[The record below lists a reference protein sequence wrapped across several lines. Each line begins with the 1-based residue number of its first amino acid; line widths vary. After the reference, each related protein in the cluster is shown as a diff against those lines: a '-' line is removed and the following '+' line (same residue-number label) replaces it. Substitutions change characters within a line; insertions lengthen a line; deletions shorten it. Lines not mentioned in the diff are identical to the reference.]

1 VQKRRHRLNPG
12 LIAWACLHAAGL
24 LRACLPAAGLLR
36 ACLPAAGLLRA
47 CLYAAGLLL
56 FTLFSCATYRDPSG
70 VFTDYPDLQR
80 VELFLR
86 QECAAYPGLAELH
99 TLGVTAQ
106 GRTIWALRVCRSGR
120 DPVPGFNRASNPGP
134 GPGYA
139 GKNKSRLLVTALT
152 HGDEWISLPA
162 VLYTIHML
170 VSGYDHDAEIRRIL
184 DNVELWFVP
193 VVNPDGYAYA
203 RNTDR
208 AWRKNRAGHGG
219 NAVGVDINRNFDFMW
234 NARGGFSRDPDS
246 RFYMG
251 PGPASEPETRALQD
265 LAGRMFFTAALD
277 IHSYGRRIL
286 YPWGHT
292 RTPCAPDR
300 LFRAL
305 AADMAA
311 AIAAGGG
318 GSYTPSRMS
327 RIYPAGLPTGT
338 LMDYLY
344 GTYGTVALT
353 IELPPDSAEQGGAN
367 PPPADLPA
375 AGGELFDAV
384 RFLSM
389 WALVYVNT
397 DAS

>member
-12 LIAWACLHAAGL
+12 LIAGACLHAAGL
-24 LRACLPAAGLLR
+24 LWSCLP
-36 ACLPAAGLLRA
+36 
-47 CLYAAGLLL
+47 AAGLLL

-70 VFTDYPDLQR
+70 VFTAYPDLQR

-120 DPVPGFNRASNPGP
+120 GPGLSAGPGPGFNRASNPGP
-134 GPGYA
+134 RPGSA
-139 GKNKSRLLVTALT
+139 GKNRPRLLVTALT
-152 HGDEWISLPA
+152 HSDEWISLPA

-203 RNTDR
+203 RKTDR
-208 AWRKNRAGHGG
+208 AWRKNRAGHGE

-265 LAGRMFFTAALD
+265 LAGRMFFTAAID
-277 IHSYGRRIL
+277 VHSYGRRIL
-286 YPWGHT
+286 FPWGHT

-327 RIYPAGLPTGT
+327 RIYPARLPTGT

-344 GTYGTVALT
+344 GTYGTVAFT

-367 PPPADLPA
+367 PPPAGLPA

-384 RFLSM
+384 RFLSL

-397 DAS
+397 DAY